1 MTESVEITGL
11 DSGDLELPIVQATDG
26 PSGLGISK
34 LLDSTGHVTF
44 DPGFA
49 NTASATSAI
58 TYIDGDAG
66 ILRYRGY
73 PIEQLAKQS
82 TFLETA
88 YLVIYGELPTAAQLG
103 EWEDRIR
110 RKTMVDERMREFF
123 RMFPRRSHP
132 MPVLA
137 SGLMMLSTFSF
148 DSLGDSPE
156 AIEKATE
163 RLIAKVPTLAAYGYK
178 NSRGEAMLYPD
189 NSLSYIEN
197 FLRMSFAYPTEP
209 YEFHDDITRALD
221 VLLILHADH
230 EQNCSTSTVRLI
242 GSSGANI
249 YASVAG
255 GVNALSG
262 PLHGGANQAVVE
274 MLAAIKDSGISVK
287 EYVQQVKDKKAG
299 IKLMGFGHRIYR
311 NYDPRAA
318 IIKEHADTVM
328 RLKAGRRDLLEIAQE
343 LEQAALSDD
352 YFAERKLYPNVDF
365 YSGLIYEAMG
375 FPKEMFTVLFAI
387 GRLPGWIAQWREMR
401 ADPKL
406 KIGRPRQ
413 VYVGPPQRDY
423 LPIGQRSKS
432 TETARLSHSTGVLR
446 RPI

>member
-1 MTESVEITGL
+1 MTDIVTDTVTLKGSELAL
-11 DSGDLELPIVQATDG
+11 DLPLVAATDG
-26 PSGLGISK
+26 PSGVDISRLLGR
-34 LLDSTGHVTF
+34 TGNVTY

-49 NTASATSAI
+49 NTASTKSAI
-58 TYIDGDAG
+58 TFIDGDAG
-66 ILRYRGY
+66 ILRFRGY

-88 YLVIYGELPTAAQLG
+88 YLVIYGELPSAQQLS

-110 RKTMVDERMREFF
+110 RKTMLDERMREFF

-148 DSLGDSPE
+148 DSLNDTPE
-156 AIEKATE
+156 GIEKATE
-163 RLIAKVPTLAAYGYK
+163 RLLAKVPTLAAYGYK

-197 FLRMSFAYPTEP
+197 FLRMSFGYPTEP
-209 YEFHDDITRALD
+209 YEFNDEITRALD

-230 EQNCSTSTVRLI
+230 EQNCSSSTVRLI

-249 YASVAG
+249 YASIAG

-262 PLHGGANQAVVE
+262 PLHGGANQAVLE
-274 MLAAIKDSGISVK
+274 MLEAIRASGISVK
-287 EYVQQVKDKKAG
+287 DYVQQVKDKKAG
-299 IKLMGFGHRIYR
+299 IKLMGFGHRIYK

-318 IIKEHADTVM
+318 IIKQHADAVL
-328 RLKAGRRDLLEIAQE
+328 RLKEGRRDLLNLATE
-343 LEQAALSDD
+343 LEQTALEDP
-352 YFAERKLYPNVDF
+352 YFQERKLYPNVDF

-401 ADPKL
+401 ADPGR

-413 VYVGPPQRDY
+413 VYVGEPERAY
-423 LPIGQRSKS
+423 VPIEDR
-432 TETARLSHSTGVLR
+432 TH
-446 RPI
+446 